1 MAATNKQQDAF
12 SDDFDYEIWSSVT
25 KTILKEKELWDVV
38 ENGVRPDPSKIP
50 ELAAKIQ
57 PDELSKWRDLAV
69 KDMKALQILQSSL
82 PDSAF
87 RKTLSASSSKE
98 VWDLLE
104 KGNEQATIRRLEK
117 QFEELKRNE
126 KESTDSYIDRIME
139 IVGELRVLKV
149 EKSEYE
155 ICKKVFA
162 SLLESYDEIQSML
175 EEIMNVHKMTAASL
189 CQYFFLNGYDFESV
203 NEQVFLGLLK
213 NLRLKSKSKKWCDLC
228 YKVSHNFE
236 DCKRRN
242 PIYVEEEE
250 EEEEEEIVVNY
261 VLSTDVT
268 LGEKSYDEDIWM
280 VYGLATI
287 HMTPYAKY
295 FTTLDRT
302 HKAKVGLADGRVLMV
317 EGKGD
322 VKIKMKGGK
331 KKTIKNVIFV
341 PGLNRN
347 VLSLS
352 QMTSRGYS
360 FTEGRG
366 GECIIRDRT
375 KDEFGETL
383 WMWEEKGLALRLK
396 VIEGNLTS

>member
-1 MAATNKQQDAF
+1 MAAANTHDAF
-12 SDDFDYEIWSSVT
+12 SGDFDYEIWSSVT
-25 KTILKEKELWDVV
+25 KTTLIEKGLWDVV
-38 ENGVRPDPSKIP
+38 ENGVPRDPSKIP
-50 ELAAKIQ
+50 ESAAKIK

-69 KDMKALQILQSSL
+69 KDMKALQILQSSSL
-82 PDSAF
+82 TDSAF
-87 RKTLSASSSKE
+87 RKTLSASSAKD
-98 VWDLLE
+98 VWDLLQ
-104 KGNEQATIRRLEK
+104 K
-117 QFEELKRNE
+117 
-126 KESTDSYIDRIME
+126 
-139 IVGELRVLKV
+139 
-149 EKSEYE
+149 
-155 ICKKVFA
+155 
-162 SLLESYDEIQSML
+162 ESYDDIQSMM

-189 CQYFFLNGYDFESV
+189 CQYFFLNGYDLESV
-203 NEQVFLGLLK
+203 NEEVFLGLLK

-250 EEEEEEIVVNY
+250 EEEEIVVNY
-261 VLSTDVT
+261 LLSTDVT

-302 HKAKVGLADGRVLMV
+302 HKTKVGLADGRVLKV

-331 KKTIKNVIFV
+331 TKTIKNVIFV

-396 VIEGNLTS
+396 VIEVCSASSYPATAV